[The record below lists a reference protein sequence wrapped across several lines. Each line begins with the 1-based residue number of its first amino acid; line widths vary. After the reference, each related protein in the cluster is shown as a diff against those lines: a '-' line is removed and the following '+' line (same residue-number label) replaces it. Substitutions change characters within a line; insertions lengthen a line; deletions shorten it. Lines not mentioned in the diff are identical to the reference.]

1 MLFNSYEFIFLFLP
15 VTLLIYVILVHNRKK
30 EAAMTW
36 LVVASLFFYGWW
48 NPAYLLLITGS
59 MLFNYYTGV
68 QLSYRQNRLLLGV
81 AIAVNL
87 GLLGYFK
94 YANFFVENISDL
106 AGLDWNIEHIVLPLA
121 ISFFTFQQIAY
132 LVDAYRRETSEY
144 NFLHYALFVSFFPQL
159 IAGPI
164 VHHKEMLPQFIRETA
179 RSIEYR
185 HLAIG
190 ISVFIL
196 GLFKKVVV
204 ADSLAPYSIEAFNAV
219 AAGEMLTFFE
229 AWKGALAYTF
239 QLYFDFSGYS
249 DMAIGLAMLFGI
261 RLPLNFDSPYKARSI
276 IEFWQRWHITLS
288 RFLRDYLY
296 IPLGGNRKGQVR
308 RYLNLVITMLLGGL
322 WHGAEW
328 TFVLWGGLH
337 GLYLVINHGWRR
349 VKELSGIVHSHV
361 IFNTAS
367 LLLTFFAV
375 VVAWIFFR
383 AEDFSA
389 AILMLKSMLGYGGV
403 VWPADARGQL
413 GIFANVLSSM
423 GLEFGYPGQF
433 NGLANVVGMLVILV
447 FVFTAPNVQQLMN
460 RYQVAINPPS
470 ASTLAWAPDLR
481 WGLLV
486 GFMALLSILRLGHMS
501 EFLYFQF

>member
-68 QLSYRQNRLLLGV
+68 QLSYRQNRLLLGI

-106 AGLDWNIEHIVLPLA
+106 ADLGWNIEHIVLPLA

-190 ISVFIL
+190 VSVFIL

-349 VKELSGIVHSHV
+349 IKELSGIVHSYV
-361 IFNTAS
+361 IFNITS
-367 LLLTFFAV
+367 RLLTFFAV

-389 AILMLKSMLGYGGV
+389 AILMLKSMFGYGGV
-403 VWPADARGQL
+403 VWPADAREQL
-413 GIFANVLSSM
+413 GIFANTLSSM
-423 GLEFGYPGQF
+423 GLEFGYPDQF
-433 NGLANVVGMLVILV
+433 NGLANVVGMLVILL
-447 FVFTAPNVQQLMN
+447 FVFTVPNVQQLMH
-460 RYQVAINPPS
+460 RYKVAINPPS
-470 ASTLAWAPDLR
+470 ASTLTWAPDLR
-481 WGLLV
+481 WGLLI
-486 GFMALLSILRLGHMS
+486 GFMALLSILRLGHVS

>member
-48 NPAYLLLITGS
+48 NPVYLLLIIGS

-68 QLSYRQNRLLLGV
+68 QLSYRQNRLLLGI

-94 YANFFVENISDL
+94 YANFFVENISNL
-106 AGLDWNIEHIVLPLA
+106 AGLGWNIEHIVLPLA

-190 ISVFIL
+190 ISVFTL

-204 ADSLAPYSIEAFNAV
+204 ADSLAPYSTEAFNAV

-229 AWKGALAYTF
+229 AWKGTLAYTF

-308 RYLNLVITMLLGGL
+308 RYLNLVTTMLLGGL

-349 VKELSGIVHSHV
+349 MKELSGIVHSHV

-367 LLLTFFAV
+367 LLLTFLAV
-375 VVAWIFFR
+375 VVAWVFFR
-383 AEDFSA
+383 AEDFPA

-403 VWPADARGQL
+403 VWPAEARGQL
-413 GIFANVLSSM
+413 GIFANVLASM

-433 NGLANVVGMLVILV
+433 NGLANVVGMLVVLL
-447 FVFTAPNVQQLMN
+447 FVFTAPNVQQLMK
-460 RYQVAINPPS
+460 RYQVAINPPA

-481 WGLLV
+481 WGLLI
-486 GFMALLSILRLGHMS
+486 GFMALLSILSLGHMS

>member
-15 VTLLIYVILVHNRKK
+15 ITLLIYVVLVHNRKK

-36 LVVASLFFYGWW
+36 LVAASLFFYGWW
-48 NPAYLLLITGS
+48 NPAYLLLIIGS

-68 QLSYRQNRLLLGV
+68 QLSYRQNRLLLGI

-87 GLLGYFK
+87 GFLGYFK
-94 YANFFVENISDL
+94 YANFFVENISNL
-106 AGLDWNIEHIVLPLA
+106 AGLGWNIEHIVLPLA

-196 GLFKKVVV
+196 GLFKKVVI
-204 ADSLAPYSIEAFNAV
+204 ADSLAPYSIGAFEAV

-261 RLPLNFDSPYKARSI
+261 RLPLNFNSPYKAGSI

-296 IPLGGNRKGQVR
+296 IPLGGNRKGHVR

-328 TFVLWGGLH
+328 TFVFWGGLH

-349 VKELSGIVHSHV
+349 IKELAGIVHSHV

-375 VVAWIFFR
+375 VVAWVFFR

-389 AILMLKSMLGYGGV
+389 AILMLKSMSGYGGV

-413 GIFANVLSSM
+413 GIFANTLSSM

-433 NGLANVVGMLVILV
+433 NGLANLVGMIVILL

-460 RYQVAINPPS
+460 RYPVAINPPA
-470 ASTLAWAPDLR
+470 ASTLVWAPDLR
-481 WGLLV
+481 WGLLI
-486 GFMALLSILRLGHMS
+486 GFMALLSILRLGQMT

>member
-423 GLEFGYPGQF
+423 GLEFGYTGQF
-433 NGLANVVGMLVILV
+433 NGLANVVGMLVILL

-470 ASTLAWAPDLR
+470 VSTLAWAPDLR